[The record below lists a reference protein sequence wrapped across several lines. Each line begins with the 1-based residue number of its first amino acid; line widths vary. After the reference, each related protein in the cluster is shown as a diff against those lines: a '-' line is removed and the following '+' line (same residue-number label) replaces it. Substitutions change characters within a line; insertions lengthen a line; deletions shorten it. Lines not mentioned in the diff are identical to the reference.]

1 MPRSWISQLIQIR
14 SIGASDTSRQD
25 ISCDPR
31 KLGVARPDHLSS
43 AVPIGPIEIIRLF
56 RSRQA
61 RQITS
66 PMEAEI
72 LHAQSS
78 SARSSWLSAAN
89 AGRRFHYGWMVAAV
103 TFATLFIV
111 GLIRGTSGIMV
122 LPFEA
127 EFHWSRATISAAV
140 GTNMLVYGLMAPFAG
155 GLLEM
160 LSLRHVVLAALTSV
174 AAGLL
179 FAPFMHHSW
188 QLILLW
194 GGLVGTAT
202 GFTANVLA
210 AVVATRWFAA
220 KRGLVTGVLTAAAGA
235 GQFLF
240 LPAIAELTTTYGW
253 CRTSE
258 SFATAALLLV
268 PVVARF
274 MRDRPEDIGLH
285 RYGEWSEDVQSGAR
299 PAAHNPLRYAFEV
312 LADALR
318 WREFWLICASLFIS
332 GVSTSGLTGTH
343 LILASADHGSCLSV
357 VCGWKVSPSS
367 GG

>member
-1 MPRSWISQLIQIR
+1 
-14 SIGASDTSRQD
+14 
-25 ISCDPR
+25 
-31 KLGVARPDHLSS
+31 
-43 AVPIGPIEIIRLF
+43 
-56 RSRQA
+56 
-61 RQITS
+61 
-66 PMEAEI
+66 
-72 LHAQSS
+72 
-78 SARSSWLSAAN
+78 
-89 AGRRFHYGWMVAAV
+89 
-103 TFATLFIV
+103 
-111 GLIRGTSGIMV
+111 
-122 LPFEA
+122 
-127 EFHWSRATISAAV
+127 
-140 GTNMLVYGLMAPFAG
+140 MLVYGLMAPFAG

-188 QLILLW
+188 QPILLW

-202 GFTANVLA
+202 GSTANVLA
-210 AVVATRWFAA
+210 AVVTTRWFAA
-220 KRGLVTGVLTAAAGA
+220 KRGLVIGFLTSAAGA

-253 CRTSE
+253 RRTSE
-258 SFATAALLLV
+258 SLATAALLLV

-274 MRDRPEDIGLH
+274 MRDRPEAIGLH

-343 LILASADHGSCLSV
+343 LILASADHGIPESVATDLLAGIAIFNVIGSTTSGWISERLDPRLLLSALYILRGASLIFLPFAFNSLFGLSIFTV
-357 VCGWKVSPSS
+357 LYGLGWTATLPAAIRLAEKRFTGESAEIVLGWITAVYQIGGALSAYVAGIMRTDLGTYFQVFMLSGLLCFLASMLVLFIRREGSPTSAPSS
-367 GG
+367 